1 MSDLVVL
8 MQLQRKILFYIVVI
22 MVVLSFGGCQFSSAV
37 VESQGI
43 TSNARRGDADPT
55 NQRITQLK
63 QMLRED
69 MPITDGST
77 SAIPLDAAIRAG
89 LFDISM
95 DEAQA
100 QVSHSTSHTAFTNLL
115 SRNCE
120 LVFCHLLS
128 DAQYQ
133 QAETAGIAIE
143 QTPIA
148 REGFVFLVS
157 KENPVDSL
165 TAEQIKMIYAGKITN
180 WSEVGGN
187 DEPIIPYQ
195 RNMDSGSQ
203 NYMSAFMGE
212 IPLMQAPTALRP
224 GSMDTL
230 VDAIAGYDGAGG
242 SIGYSVYSYVG
253 GMYDADGGVKILKV
267 NEVAPSAAAIAD
279 GSYPCTGYNYA
290 VIRADEPQDSPA
302 GLLLEYILSDEGQQ
316 AIADTGY
323 FAPLDPTAVIDV
335 TIQNLNLYVQTGT
348 GKREYRRCAW
358 YYQTNVLTDSLCIPY
373 ADGYTLHGRRYAFDT
388 RRPVTGNPALDAEVE
403 AYLLDAVCNMV
414 EMIST
419 ADFNSQEEIPTVPIG
434 FSFTQVNGYL
444 SVKVTRGT
452 AYAPTYT
459 YGAIWDI
466 DTGKRLSLSDLF
478 IYQSD
483 FIQALN
489 AAVQRRI
496 DYVSAFGE
504 YTETIYPFEGIEADF
519 KQFSLDRSNLWGEIT
534 SRQSLHL
541 NLYFNDGENSYFN
554 NNGCTSEVA
563 VSVGELEGCLLAEA
577 KDMKHYLN
585 ENQVQSRAYW
595 GHENVKLREES
606 FSDDTEPTRYTGQYR
621 WYEIKG
627 YPGAEAIN
635 KEYYAF
641 MKSTYIAAEIA
652 LNQTVENCNLK
663 IIAEPVFWGDR
674 YVAISCY
681 AQTQYGDFI
690 GYGGG
695 IISNRTLAVYD
706 LQTGEQVSAGV
717 LFSEKSLNGEWLS
730 DGEPCKA
737 PKMLTSPVGVQVAN
751 DHRICFVFS
760 SEDKEYACIPYEESI
775 AWY

>member
-1 MSDLVVL
+1 MK
-8 MQLQRKILFYIVVI
+8 LQRMVLFIVIV
-22 MVVLSFGGCQFSSAV
+22 MVSVSFGSCQFSSDV
-37 VESQGI
+37 EESQGI
-43 TSNARRGDADPT
+43 TSDALCGDADPT

-63 QMLRED
+63 QMLRD
-69 MPITDGST
+69 NMPVTDGST

-115 SRNCE
+115 CGNCE

-128 DAQYQ
+128 DAQYR
-133 QAETAGIAIE
+133 QAEAAGIAIE
-143 QTPIA
+143 QTQIA

-157 KENPVDSL
+157 KTNPVDSL

-195 RNMDSGSQ
+195 RNTDSGSQ

-302 GLLLEYILSDEGQQ
+302 RLLIEYILTDEGQR

-323 FAPLDPTAVIDV
+323 FAPLDPTAGIDV
-335 TIQNLNLYVQTGT
+335 TIRNLNLYVQSGT
-348 GKREYRRCAW
+348 GKREYRKSAW
-358 YYQTNVLTDSLCIPY
+358 YYQTNVLTDSLGIPY
-373 ADGYTLHGRRYAFDT
+373 ADGYTLQGRRYRFDT

-419 ADFNSQEEIPTVPIG
+419 ADLNSWEEIPTVPIG
-434 FSFTQVNGYL
+434 FSFAQVNGYL

-496 DYVSAFGE
+496 DYVDAFGE

-519 KQFSLDRSNLWGEIT
+519 KQFSLDHSNLWGEKA

-541 NLYFNDGENSYFN
+541 NLYFNDGENSYFD
-554 NNGCTSEVA
+554 NNGCTYEVA

-577 KDMKHYLN
+577 NDMEHYLD
-585 ENQVQSRAYW
+585 ENQVQRRAYW
-595 GHENVKLREES
+595 GHENVTLREES
-606 FSDDTEPTRYTGQYR
+606 FSDETESNRYTGQYR
-621 WYEIKG
+621 WYEIDG

-635 KEYYAF
+635 KAYYAF
-641 MKSTYIAAEIA
+641 MKSTYIASEIV
-652 LNQTVENCNLK
+652 LNQTVETCNLK

-681 AQTQYGDFI
+681 AQTQYDDFI
-690 GYGGG
+690 GYGDGV
-695 IISNRTLAVYD
+695 ISSRTLVVYD
-706 LQTGEQVSAGV
+706 LQTGEQVSADV
-717 LFSEKSLNGEWLS
+717 LLSEKSLNGEWFS

-737 PKMLTSPVGVQVAN
+737 PEMLTAPVGVQISEDN
-751 DHRICFVFS
+751 RMCFVFS
-760 SEDKEYACIPYEESI
+760 SEDKEYACFPSEESI
-775 AWY
+775 AWYD

>member
-1 MSDLVVL
+1 

-55 NQRITQLK
+55 NLRITQLK
-63 QMLRED
+63 QMLRD
-69 MPITDGST
+69 NMPITDGST

-89 LFDISM
+89 LFDISI

-100 QVSHSTSHTAFTNLL
+100 QVSHSTSHAAFTNLL
-115 SRNCE
+115 SGNCE

-128 DAQYQ
+128 DAQYR
-133 QAETAGIAIE
+133 QAETANTPVE

-165 TAEQIKMIYAGKITN
+165 TVEQIKMIYAGKITN

-323 FAPLDPTAVIDV
+323 FAPLDPTAGIDV
-335 TIQNLNLYVQTGT
+335 TIRNLNLYVQTGT

-496 DYVSAFGE
+496 DYVSVGE

-606 FSDDTEPTRYTGQYR
+606 FSDDTEPNRYTGQYR

>member
-1 MSDLVVL
+1 MK
-8 MQLQRKILFYIVVI
+8 LQRMIFFIVIV
-22 MVVLSFGGCQFSSAV
+22 MVAVSFGGCQFSSAV
-37 VESQGI
+37 EEGQS
-43 TSNARRGDADPT
+43 TASDARRGDADPT

-63 QMLRED
+63 QMLRD
-69 MPITDGST
+69 NMPITDGST

-89 LFDISM
+89 LLDISI

-100 QVSHSTSHTAFTNLL
+100 QVTHSTSHTAFTNLL
-115 SRNCE
+115 NGNCE

-128 DAQYQ
+128 DAQYR
-133 QAETAGIAIE
+133 QAETANTPVE

-180 WSEVGGN
+180 WREVGGN
-187 DEPIIPYQ
+187 DEAIIPYQ
-195 RNMDSGSQ
+195 RNTDSGSQ

-212 IPLMQAPTALRP
+212 IPLMHAPTALRP

-267 NEVAPSAAAIAD
+267 NEVTPSAASIAD

-290 VIRADEPQDSPA
+290 VIRADEPQNSPA
-302 GLLLEYILSDEGQQ
+302 RLLIEYILTDEGQQ

-323 FAPLDPTAVIDV
+323 FAPLDPTAGIDV
-335 TIQNLNLYVQTGT
+335 TIRNLNLYVQTGT
-348 GKREYRRCAW
+348 GKREYRKSAW
-358 YYQTNVLTDSLCIPY
+358 YYQTNVLTDSLGIPY
-373 ADGYTLHGRRYAFDT
+373 ADGYTLHGRRYRFDA
-388 RRPVTGNPALDAEVE
+388 RRPVTGNAALDAEVE

-504 YTETIYPFEGIEADF
+504 NTETIYPFEGIEADF
-519 KQFSLDRSNLWGEIT
+519 KQFSLDCSNIWGEKA

-541 NLYFNDGENSYFN
+541 NLYFNDGENSYFD
-554 NNGCTSEVA
+554 NNGCTYEVA

-577 KDMKHYLN
+577 YDMEHYLDK
-585 ENQVQSRAYW
+585 NQMQRRAYW
-595 GHENVKLREES
+595 GHENVALREES
-606 FSDDTEPTRYTGQYR
+606 FSDEAEPNRYTGQYR
-621 WYEIKG
+621 WYEIEG

-635 KEYYAF
+635 KAYYAF
-641 MKSTYIAAEIA
+641 MKSTYIASEIV
-652 LNQTVENCNLK
+652 LNPTVENCNLK

-681 AQTQYGDFI
+681 AQTQYDDFI
-690 GYGGG
+690 GYGDG
-695 IISNRTLAVYD
+695 IISNRTLVVYD
-706 LQTGEQVSAGV
+706 LQTGEQVPADV
-717 LFSEKSLNGEWLS
+717 LFTEENLIGEWRS
-730 DGEPCKA
+730 DGEPCEA
-737 PKMLTSPVGVQVAN
+737 PKILTAPVGVQIAD

-760 SEDKEYACIPYEESI
+760 SEDKEYSYFPSEESI
-775 AWY
+775 AWYD

>member
-1 MSDLVVL
+1 MK
-8 MQLQRKILFYIVVI
+8 LQRMVLFIAIVLVS
-22 MVVLSFGGCQFSSAV
+22 VSFGGCQFLSEIE
-37 VESQGI
+37 ESQGI
-43 TSNARRGDADPT
+43 TSDARRDDADAV
-55 NQRITQLK
+55 NQRIAQLK
-63 QMLRED
+63 QLLRED

-89 LFDISM
+89 LFDISIG
-95 DEAQA
+95 EAQA
-100 QVSHSTSHTAFTNLL
+100 QVTHSTSHTAFTNLL
-115 SRNCE
+115 SGSCE

-128 DAQYQ
+128 DAQYR
-133 QAETAGIAIE
+133 QAEAAGVEVE

-157 KENPVDSL
+157 KKNPVDSL

-180 WSEVGGN
+180 WREVGGN

-302 GLLLEYILSDEGQQ
+302 RLLIEYILTDEGQR

-323 FAPLDPTAVIDV
+323 FAPLDPTAGIDV
-335 TIQNLNLYVQTGT
+335 TIRNLNLYVQTGT
-348 GKREYRRCAW
+348 GKREYRKSAW
-358 YYQTNVLTDSLCIPY
+358 YYQTNVWTDSLGIPY
-373 ADGYTLHGRRYAFDT
+373 ADGYTLHGRRYRFDA
-388 RRPVTGNPALDAEVE
+388 RRPVTGNAALDAEVE

-434 FSFTQVNGYL
+434 FSFVQVNGYL

-496 DYVSAFGE
+496 NYVDAFGE
-504 YTETIYPFEGIEADF
+504 YTETIYPFEGIEANF
-519 KQFSLDRSNLWGEIT
+519 KQFSLDRSNLWGEKT

-541 NLYFNDGENSYFN
+541 NLYFNDGENSYFG
-554 NNGCTSEVA
+554 NNGCTYEVA

-595 GHENVKLREES
+595 GHENVTPREES
-606 FSDDTEPTRYTGQYR
+606 FSDEAEPNRYTGQYR
-621 WYEIKG
+621 WYEIEG

-635 KEYYAF
+635 KAYYAF
-641 MKSTYIAAEIA
+641 MKSTYIASEIV
-652 LNQTVENCNLK
+652 LNPTVENCNLK

-690 GYGGG
+690 GYGDGV
-695 IISNRTLAVYD
+695 ISNRTLVVYD
-706 LQTGEQVSAGV
+706 LQTGKQVSADV
-717 LFSEKSLNGEWLS
+717 LFAAKNLIGEWLS
-730 DGEPCKA
+730 DGEPCAA
-737 PKMLTSPVGVQVAN
+737 PKMPAAPVGAQIAD
-751 DHRICFVFS
+751 DHRICFVFY
-760 SEDKEYACIPYEESI
+760 SEDKEYSYFPSEESI
-775 AWY
+775 AWYD

>member
-1 MSDLVVL
+1 MVL

-100 QVSHSTSHTAFTNLL
+100 QVTHSTSHTAFTNLL
-115 SRNCE
+115 SGNCE

-128 DAQYQ
+128 DAQYR
-133 QAETAGIAIE
+133 QAEAAGIAIE

-180 WSEVGGN
+180 WREVGGN

-279 GSYPCTGYNYA
+279 GNYPCTGYNYA

-323 FAPLDPTAVIDV
+323 FAPLDPTAGIDV
-335 TIQNLNLYVQTGT
+335 TIRNLNLYVQTGT
-348 GKREYRRCAW
+348 GKREYRRSAW

-373 ADGYTLHGRRYAFDT
+373 ADGYTLHGRRYRFDT
-388 RRPVTGNPALDAEVE
+388 RRPVTGNAALDAEVE
-403 AYLLDAVCNMV
+403 AYLLNAVCNMV
-414 EMIST
+414 EMTST

-496 DYVSAFGE
+496 NYVDAFGE
-504 YTETIYPFEGIEADF
+504 YTETIYPFEGIEANF
-519 KQFSLDRSNLWGEIT
+519 KQFSLDRSNLWGEKT

-541 NLYFNDGENSYFN
+541 NLYFNDGENRYFG
-554 NNGCTSEVA
+554 NNGCTYEVA

-595 GHENVKLREES
+595 GHENVTPREES
-606 FSDDTEPTRYTGQYR
+606 FSDEAEPNRYTGQYR
-621 WYEIKG
+621 WYEIEG

-635 KEYYAF
+635 KAYYAF
-641 MKSTYIAAEIA
+641 MKSTYIASEIV
-652 LNQTVENCNLK
+652 LNPTVENCNLK

-695 IISNRTLAVYD
+695 IISNRTLVVYD
-706 LQTGEQVSAGV
+706 LQTGEQVSADV
-717 LFSEKSLNGEWLS
+717 LFAEKSLNGEWIS

-737 PKMLTSPVGVQVAN
+737 PKMLTSPVGVQVAEDN
-751 DHRICFVFS
+751 RMCFVFS
-760 SEDKEYACIPYEESI
+760 SENKEYACFPSEESI
-775 AWY
+775 AWYD

>member
-1 MSDLVVL
+1 MK
-8 MQLQRKILFYIVVI
+8 LQRMVLFIAIVLVS
-22 MVVLSFGGCQFSSAV
+22 VSFGGCQFLSEIE
-37 VESQGI
+37 ESQGI
-43 TSNARRGDADPT
+43 TSDARRDDADAV
-55 NQRITQLK
+55 NQRIAQLK
-63 QMLRED
+63 QLLRED

-89 LFDISM
+89 LFDISIG
-95 DEAQA
+95 EAQA

-115 SRNCE
+115 SGSCE

-128 DAQYQ
+128 DAQYR
-133 QAETAGIAIE
+133 QAEAAGVEVE

-157 KENPVDSL
+157 KKNPVDSL

-195 RNMDSGSQ
+195 RNVDSGSQ

-302 GLLLEYILSDEGQQ
+302 RLLLEYILSDEGQQ

-323 FAPLDPTAVIDV
+323 FAPLDSTAGIDV
-335 TIQNLNLYVQTGT
+335 TIRNLNLYVQTGT
-348 GKREYRRCAW
+348 GKREYRRSAW
-358 YYQTNVLTDSLCIPY
+358 YYQTNALTDSLGIPY
-373 ADGYTLHGRRYAFDT
+373 ADGYTLHGRQYRFDT
-388 RRPVTGNPALDAEVE
+388 RRPVTGNAALDGEVE
-403 AYLLDAVCNMV
+403 AYLLNAVCNMV
-414 EMIST
+414 KMTST

-496 DYVSAFGE
+496 DYVDAFGE

-519 KQFSLDRSNLWGEIT
+519 KQFSLDRSNLWGEKT

-541 NLYFNDGENSYFN
+541 NLYFNDGENSYFDN
-554 NNGCTSEVA
+554 NDCTYEVA

-595 GHENVKLREES
+595 GHENVTPREES
-606 FSDDTEPTRYTGQYR
+606 FSDEAEPNRYTGQYR
-621 WYEIKG
+621 WYEIEG

-635 KEYYAF
+635 KAYYAF
-641 MKSTYIAAEIA
+641 MKSTYIASEIV
-652 LNQTVENCNLK
+652 LNPTVENCNLK
-663 IIAEPVFWGDR
+663 IIAEPVFWGDL

-690 GYGGG
+690 GYGDGV
-695 IISNRTLAVYD
+695 ISNRTLVVYD
-706 LQTGEQVSAGV
+706 LQTGEQVSADV
-717 LFSEKSLNGEWLS
+717 LFAEKSLNGEWIS

-737 PKMLTSPVGVQVAN
+737 PKMLTSPVGVQVAEDN
-751 DHRICFVFS
+751 RMCFVFS
-760 SEDKEYACIPYEESI
+760 SENKEYACFPSEESI
-775 AWY
+775 AWYD

>member
-1 MSDLVVL
+1 

-22 MVVLSFGGCQFSSAV
+22 MVVLSFGGCRFSSAV
-37 VESQGI
+37 EKGQS
-43 TSNARRGDADPT
+43 TASDTRRGDVDSP
-55 NQRITQLK
+55 NQRIVQLK
-63 QMLRED
+63 QLLRED

-89 LFDISM
+89 LFDISI

-100 QVSHSTSHTAFTNLL
+100 QVTHSTSHTAFTNLL
-115 SRNCE
+115 SGNCK

-128 DAQYQ
+128 DAQYR
-133 QAETAGIAIE
+133 QAEAAGVEVE

-157 KENPVDSL
+157 KKNPVDSL

-180 WSEVGGN
+180 WREVGGN

-302 GLLLEYILSDEGQQ
+302 RLLIEYILTDEGQR

-323 FAPLDPTAVIDV
+323 FAPLDPTAGIDV
-335 TIQNLNLYVQTGT
+335 TIRNLNLYVQTGT
-348 GKREYRRCAW
+348 GKREYRKSAW
-358 YYQTNVLTDSLCIPY
+358 YYHSLGIPY
-373 ADGYTLHGRRYAFDT
+373 ADGYTLHGRRYRFDA
-388 RRPVTGNPALDAEVE
+388 RRPVTGNAALDAEVE

-434 FSFTQVNGYL
+434 FSFVQVNGYL

-496 DYVSAFGE
+496 NYVDAFGE
-504 YTETIYPFEGIEADF
+504 YTETIYPFEGIEANF
-519 KQFSLDRSNLWGEIT
+519 KQFSLDRSNLWGEKT

-541 NLYFNDGENSYFN
+541 NLYFNDGENSYFG
-554 NNGCTSEVA
+554 NNGCTYEVA

-595 GHENVKLREES
+595 GHENVTPREES
-606 FSDDTEPTRYTGQYR
+606 FSDEAEPNRYTGQYR
-621 WYEIKG
+621 WYEIEG

-635 KEYYAF
+635 KAYYAF
-641 MKSTYIAAEIA
+641 MKSTYIASEIV
-652 LNQTVENCNLK
+652 LNPTVENCNLK

-690 GYGGG
+690 GYGDGV
-695 IISNRTLAVYD
+695 ISNRTLVVYD
-706 LQTGEQVSAGV
+706 LQTGKQVSADV
-717 LFSEKSLNGEWLS
+717 LFAAKNLIGEWLS
-730 DGEPCKA
+730 DGEPCAA
-737 PKMLTSPVGVQVAN
+737 PKMPAAPVGAQIAD
-751 DHRICFVFS
+751 DHRICFVFY
-760 SEDKEYACIPYEESI
+760 SEDKEYSYFPSEESI
-775 AWY
+775 AWYD

>member
-1 MSDLVVL
+1 
-8 MQLQRKILFYIVVI
+8 MQLQRMVLFVVI
-22 MVVLSFGGCQFSSAV
+22 VMVSVSFGGCRFSSV
-37 VESQGI
+37 VEKGQS
-43 TSNARRGDADPT
+43 TASDARRGDADPT
-55 NQRITQLK
+55 NQRINQLK
-63 QMLRED
+63 QTLRD
-69 MPITDGST
+69 NMPITDGST

-89 LFDISM
+89 LFDISIG
-95 DEAQA
+95 EAQA

-115 SRNCE
+115 SGSCE

-128 DAQYQ
+128 DAQYR
-133 QAETAGIAIE
+133 QAEAAGVEVE

-157 KENPVDSL
+157 KKNPVDSL

-195 RNMDSGSQ
+195 RNVDSGSQ

-230 VDAIAGYDGAGG
+230 VDAIAGYDGASG

-302 GLLLEYILSDEGQQ
+302 RLLIEYILTDEGQQ

-323 FAPLDPTAVIDV
+323 FAPLDPTAGIDV
-335 TIQNLNLYVQTGT
+335 TIRNLNLYVQTGT
-348 GKREYRRCAW
+348 GKREYRKSAW

-373 ADGYTLHGRRYAFDT
+373 ADGYTLHGRRYRFDT

-414 EMIST
+414 EMTST

-504 YTETIYPFEGIEADF
+504 NTETIYPFEGIEADF
-519 KQFSLDRSNLWGEIT
+519 KQFSLDRSNIWGEKA

-577 KDMKHYLN
+577 YDMEHYLDK
-585 ENQVQSRAYW
+585 NQMQRRAYW
-595 GHENVKLREES
+595 GHENVALREES
-606 FSDDTEPTRYTGQYR
+606 FSDDTEPNRYTEQYR

-635 KEYYAF
+635 KAYYAF

-681 AQTQYGDFI
+681 AQTQYGAFI

-706 LQTGEQVSAGV
+706 LQTGEQVSADV
-717 LFSEKSLNGEWLS
+717 LFAEKSLNGEWLS

>member
-1 MSDLVVL
+1 MK
-8 MQLQRKILFYIVVI
+8 LQRMVLFIVIV
-22 MVVLSFGGCQFSSAV
+22 MVSVSFGGCQFSSNV
-37 VESQGI
+37 EESQGI
-43 TSNARRGDADPT
+43 TSDTRRGDVDSP
-55 NQRITQLK
+55 NQRIVQLE
-63 QMLRED
+63 QLLRED

-89 LFDISM
+89 LFDISIG
-95 DEAQA
+95 EAQA

-115 SRNCE
+115 SGSCE

-128 DAQYQ
+128 DAQYR
-133 QAETAGIAIE
+133 QAEAAGVEVE

-157 KENPVDSL
+157 KKNPVDSL

-195 RNMDSGSQ
+195 RNVDSGSQ

-230 VDAIAGYDGAGG
+230 VDAIAGYDGASG

-253 GMYDADGGVKILKV
+253 GMYDADGGVKMLKV

-302 GLLLEYILSDEGQQ
+302 GLLIEYILTDEGQQ

-323 FAPLDPTAVIDV
+323 FAPLDPTAGIDV
-335 TIQNLNLYVQTGT
+335 TIRNLNLYVQTGT
-348 GKREYRRCAW
+348 GKREYRKSAW

-373 ADGYTLHGRRYAFDT
+373 ADGYTLHGRRYRFDT

-414 EMIST
+414 EMTST

-504 YTETIYPFEGIEADF
+504 YTETIYPFEGIEANF
-519 KQFSLDRSNLWGEIT
+519 KQFSLDRSNLWGEKT

-541 NLYFNDGENSYFN
+541 NLYFNDGENRYFD
-554 NNGCTSEVA
+554 NNGCTYEVA

-595 GHENVKLREES
+595 GHGNVELREEP
-606 FSDDTEPTRYTGQYR
+606 FSVVAESKRYTGQYR

-690 GYGGG
+690 GYGDGV
-695 IISNRTLAVYD
+695 ISNRTLVVYD
-706 LQTGEQVSAGV
+706 LQTGEQVSADV
-717 LFSEKSLNGEWLS
+717 LFAEKSLNGEWLS

-737 PKMLTSPVGVQVAN
+737 PKMLTSPVGVQVAEDN
-751 DHRICFVFS
+751 RMCFVFS
-760 SEDKEYACIPYEESI
+760 SENKEYACFPSEESI
-775 AWY
+775 AWYD